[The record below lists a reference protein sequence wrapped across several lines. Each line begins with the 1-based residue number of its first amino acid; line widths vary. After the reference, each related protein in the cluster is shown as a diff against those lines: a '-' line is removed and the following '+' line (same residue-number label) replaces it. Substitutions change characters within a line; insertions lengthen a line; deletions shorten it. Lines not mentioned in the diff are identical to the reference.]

1 MDVYLFRSFL
11 DELGSAKVMDRVLK
25 LEASSQ
31 FFYFCVTLFG
41 NTCLNISWCSS
52 MLLIIKENYLELLI

>member
-11 DELGSAKVMDRVLK
+11 DELGSAELMDRVLK

-31 FFYFCVTLFG
+31 FFYISVSLCG
-41 NTCLNISWCSS
+41 NTCLNMSCCSS
-52 MLLIIKENYLELLI
+52 ILLIYFLIY